1 MNLQRIFAIVEKDV
15 KEFIKN
21 PMLYLIPVTPIFLA
35 FVYSRLSTFED
46 ASSNMYP
53 TYILIGITFTMVTA
67 NVMIVLIAEEYD
79 KQTLQGLILSPA
91 SFIDLLVGKSLVN
104 TIFSWLTLFISLLI
118 LGERQEFSFIT
129 ICGIVLLFL
138 FFLFLGLGV
147 GLFTPSISLTTTYSM
162 VILLIFGFSPFI
174 KLLLVDDIKIIQTI
188 ASYLPVSLLMDIALF
203 EKKFS
208 HRLARCLDCCCSC
221 FFRY

>member
-1 MNLQRIFAIVEKDV
+1 
-15 KEFIKN
+15 
-21 PMLYLIPVTPIFLA
+21 
-35 FVYSRLSTFED
+35 
-46 ASSNMYP
+46 NMYP

-188 ASYLPVSLLMDIALF
+188 TSYLPVSLLMDITLF
-203 EKKFS
+203 EKNSFI
-208 HRLARCLDCCCSC
+208 
-221 FFRY
+221 F